1 MSFRILGT
9 VLLGTRSALVLGAL
23 SSALLGCGAEGLDD
37 QGFDDSGMD
46 EPLGQTE
53 EAIGATFDVG
63 VLTLNATCPV
73 GVPFSRIY
81 LDGEDDNRHFRLNPD
96 ADGLGVNHL
105 EGGVAFT
112 ICRVDGRK
120 FRAKITGGVSQ
131 EYAVFQMGSQCPTD
145 SFPFSKYMDTEDD
158 DNRNSV
164 TGDIQPSA
172 VDRNARF
179 RFCLFRT
186 RASLLAMSA
195 WPSLGFEYSVF
206 SRPVGSEQFGFL
218 GQDDEDDD
226 NENSYSVAAD
236 WATSA
241 KLLVSGGRNTTYSV
255 LRAR

>member
-1 MSFRILGT
+1 M
-9 VLLGTRSALVLGAL
+9 
-23 SSALLGCGAEGLDD
+23 
-37 QGFDDSGMD
+37 
-46 EPLGQTE
+46 
-53 EAIGATFDVG
+53 
-63 VLTLNATCPV
+63 
-73 GVPFSRIY
+73 
-81 LDGEDDNRHFRLNPD
+81 
-96 ADGLGVNHL
+96 NHL

-120 FRAKITGGVSQ
+120 FRAKITQSVSQ

-158 DNRNSV
+158 DNRNGV
-164 TGDIQPSA
+164 TGDVQPST

-186 RASLLAMSA
+186 RASLPAMTL

-206 SRPVGSEQFGFL
+206 ARPIGNEKFGLL

-226 NENSYSVAAD
+226 NENSYSAAAD

-241 KLLVSGGRNTTYSV
+241 KRLVSAGADTTYSIV
-255 LRAR
+255 RAR